1 MKAMRKQLTKEAI
14 RDAQMSM
21 TGGTKSDLMKCS
33 KCKKN
38 NCTYNQVGGA
48 VGGAMEVQEWRHKG
62 SFRVLDSHIC
72 ETTVCDFMM
81 FTFRSYRTNGT
92 TVF

>member
-1 MKAMRKQLTKEAI
+1 MKEMRKQLTKEAI

-38 NCTYNQVGGA
+38 NCTYNQVGRA
-48 VGGAMEVQEWRHKG
+48 VGGALEAGQWEGHWKQG
-62 SFRVLDSHIC
+62 SGRGTGCGVL
-72 ETTVCDFMM
+72 EGALEAEQWEG
-81 FTFRSYRTNGT
+81 Y
-92 TVF
+92 

>member
-1 MKAMRKQLTKEAI
+1 MASNAMKEMRKQLTKEAI

-38 NCTYNQVGGA
+38 NCTYNQVGRAVRGALEAGQWEGQWEGHWRRGAGRGTGGRA
-48 VGGAMEVQEWRHKG
+48 VGG
-62 SFRVLDSHIC
+62 VLK
-72 ETTVCDFMM
+72 
-81 FTFRSYRTNGT
+81 
-92 TVF
+92 

>member
-1 MKAMRKQLTKEAI
+1 MKEMRKQLTKEAI

-38 NCTYNQVGGA
+38 NCTYNQVGRA
-48 VGGAMEVQEWRHKG
+48 VGGALETGQWEGHWRRG
-62 SFRVLDSHIC
+62 AGRGTGGRAVGGVLK
-72 ETTVCDFMM
+72 
-81 FTFRSYRTNGT
+81 
-92 TVF
+92 

>member
-1 MKAMRKQLTKEAI
+1 MKEMRKQLTKEAI

-38 NCTYNQVGGA
+38 NCTYNQVGRTVGGALEAGQWEGALETGQWEGHWRWGAGRGTGGRA
-48 VGGAMEVQEWRHKG
+48 VGGALK
-62 SFRVLDSHIC
+62 
-72 ETTVCDFMM
+72 
-81 FTFRSYRTNGT
+81 
-92 TVF
+92 

>member
-1 MKAMRKQLTKEAI
+1 MASNAMKEMRKQLTKEAI

-38 NCTYNQVGGA
+38 NCTYNQVGRA
-48 VGGAMEVQEWRHKG
+48 VGGALEAGQWEGQWEGH
-62 SFRVLDSHIC
+62 
-72 ETTVCDFMM
+72 
-81 FTFRSYRTNGT
+81 
-92 TVF
+92 

>member
-1 MKAMRKQLTKEAI
+1 MKEMRKQLTKEAI

-48 VGGAMEVQEWRHKG
+48 VGGTLQ
-62 SFRVLDSHIC
+62 
-72 ETTVCDFMM
+72 
-81 FTFRSYRTNGT
+81 
-92 TVF
+92 